1 MPVSLNMCSYNA
13 GVFNE
18 EWKDAHWIKSSK
30 GTAYN
35 VVPKA
40 SVLVERLQGVL
51 RKYSSP
57 NYVADDGTPIITEA
71 VDTACQ
77 NQIYLAQRNMLSGK
91 CQTM

>member
-40 SVLVERLQGVL
+40 SVLV
-51 RKYSSP
+51 
-57 NYVADDGTPIITEA
+57 D
-71 VDTACQ
+71 
-77 NQIYLAQRNMLSGK
+77 
-91 CQTM
+91 